1 MDFLKKEKQ
10 DVKTVC
16 IDEVRVRNFWEKIF
30 SFYEREGRD
39 LPWRKTTDMYEVFV
53 SEVMLQQTQ
62 VSRVVEKFVSW
73 LERFP
78 RVESLSS
85 ASLYDVLDEWK
96 GLGFNS
102 RGKRLWDCA
111 KLVVE
116 KYDGVFPRSVDE
128 LLRFP
133 GVGPYTARSVLV
145 FACNADEALV
155 DTNIRRIFISEF
167 GLDEKISD
175 KDLQLFA
182 ERILPVGRS
191 RDWHNA
197 LMDYGSLVLT
207 AKSSGISPKNKQSKF
222 KGSRRESRAK
232 LLRYVLQYKELS
244 EEIAKS
250 ICEENNYCAKEL
262 LDDLVSEGL
271 LIYEEDEK
279 KYFVGGE
286 K

>member
-1 MDFLKKEKQ
+1 MKTINEKK
-10 DVKTVC
+10 VK
-16 IDEVRVRNFWEKIF
+16 DFWEKIF

-78 RVESLSS
+78 TVESLSS

-102 RGKRLWDCA
+102 RGKRLWESA
-111 KLVVE
+111 KIVVE
-116 KYDGVFPRSVDE
+116 KYNGVFPLSVDE
-128 LLRFP
+128 LLSLP

-145 FACNADEALV
+145 FARNVDEALV
-155 DTNIRRIFISEF
+155 DTNIRRILIFEF
-167 GLDEKISD
+167 GLDEKMSD
-175 KDLQLFA
+175 KDLQVFA
-182 ERILPVGRS
+182 QSILPSGRS

-207 AKSSGISPKNKQSKF
+207 AKSSGISPKSKQSKF
-222 KGSRRESRAK
+222 KGSRRECRAK
-232 LLRYVLQYKELS
+232 MLRFALENKFLDEKKAKE
-244 EEIAKS
+244 
-250 ICEENNYCAKEL
+250 ICKENNYCTKEI
-262 LDDLVSEGL
+262 LDELVSEGL
-271 LIYEEDEK
+271 FVYEEGEK
-279 KYFVGGE
+279 KYFVGEG